1 MPSFSSQGLH
11 ISMISLKGGVS
22 DLPQQL
28 SFTGSEQNVPAH
40 CTLTSEVLMQ
50 QRLLS
55 HVNAIHSLGNY

>member
-1 MPSFSSQGLH
+1 
-11 ISMISLKGGVS
+11 MISLKGGVS